1 MKTLD
6 KEKLISTLIRD
17 LELKHKASSIREA
30 EVIHAVLT
38 RDLSDTNA
46 NAEVYI
52 STATAAFAA
61 WSIRYI
67 INELV
72 TVGVLYRPAKG
83 MIARVEKEQKG
94 KGKQK

>member
-1 MKTLD
+1 MID
-6 KEKLISTLIRD
+6 KEKLIITLIRD

-30 EVIHAVLT
+30 EVIHAVIT

-52 STATAAFAA
+52 SAATAAFAA
-61 WSIRYI
+61 WNIKFI